1 MDVKQEINFWTIVFI
16 STIPHSF
23 LLLPYLK
30 PQKSDLKTTIR
41 VTLVQE
47 VGRHNG
53 QRMNTDFWKAQDVT
67 DIIFQHTYDP
77 ISYIQ
82 TDLAKFKGL
91 LIKIK
96 VIKGFSAKL
105 KDCNQIKG
113 F

>member
-1 MDVKQEINFWTIVFI
+1 MDAKQEINPKVFLF
-16 STIPHSF
+16 TLPHS
-23 LLLPYLK
+23 LSESSENLTY
-30 PQKSDLKTTIR
+30 IR

-47 VGRHNG
+47 VGRLNG
-53 QRMNTDFWKAQDVT
+53 LGMNTAQDVT
-67 DIIFQHTYDP
+67 DITCV
-77 ISYIQ
+77 SYVL

-105 KDCNQIKG
+105 KVLKDCNQIKG

>member
-1 MDVKQEINFWTIVFI
+1 MDVKQEINLKALIYIYLTSVFFI
-16 STIPHSF
+16 DALSEATEK
-23 LLLPYLK
+23 L
-30 PQKSDLKTTIR
+30 TIR

-47 VGRHNG
+47 VGIDTMVWEWNSSRCHRHYLS
-53 QRMNTDFWKAQDVT
+53 
-67 DIIFQHTYDP
+67 TYAWS
-77 ISYIQ
+77 ISYVH

-96 VIKGFSAKL
+96 VIKGFQPKVKVL